1 MEKMDRLDWYQFT
14 NTLSNKITQ
23 KQFELICKLHAKYYN
38 HRYYKPCTCNPKTIK
53 TWIAQL
59 NDIYEQNT
67 ESK

>member
-1 MEKMDRLDWYQFT
+1 MEKVDRLDWYQFT

-23 KQFELICKLHAKYYN
+23 KQFELICKLHAKYFN

>member
-1 MEKMDRLDWYQFT
+1 MEEVDRLDWYNFT

-23 KQFELICKLHAKYYN
+23 QQFELICRLHAKYYN

>member
-1 MEKMDRLDWYQFT
+1 MELEHRQQWEQFKAEVT
-14 NTLSNKITQ
+14 TKLTKPQYKLLCT
-23 KQFELICKLHAKYYN
+23 LHAKYYN

>member
-1 MEKMDRLDWYQFT
+1 MEKVDRLDWYNFT
-14 NTLSNKITQ
+14 NSLSNKITQ
-23 KQFELICKLHAKYYN
+23 QQFELICKLHAKYYN

-53 TWIAQL
+53 IWIAQL

>member
-1 MEKMDRLDWYQFT
+1 MEKVDRLDWYNFT
-14 NTLSNKITQ
+14 NSLSNKITQ
-23 KQFELICKLHAKYYN
+23 QQFELICQLHAKYYN

>member
-1 MEKMDRLDWYQFT
+1 MEKVDRLDWYNFT
-14 NTLSNKITQ
+14 NNLSNKITQ

>member
-1 MEKMDRLDWYQFT
+1 MEKLDRLDWYQFT

>member
-1 MEKMDRLDWYQFT
+1 MEKVDRLDWYNFT

-23 KQFELICKLHAKYYN
+23 QQFELICQLHAKYYN

>member
-1 MEKMDRLDWYQFT
+1 MEKVDRLDWYNFT
-14 NTLSNKITQ
+14 NNLSNKITQ
-23 KQFELICKLHAKYYN
+23 QQFELICRLHAKYYN

>member
-1 MEKMDRLDWYQFT
+1 MEKVDRLDWYNFT

-23 KQFELICKLHAKYYN
+23 QQFELICKLHAKYYN